1 MHIKDYPTHPEK
13 IELKGISDET
23 IENFIENRY
32 ENLQQYTKYTKKN
45 PKQKNLKIL
54 MHKRKQCLVSY
65 V

>member
-45 PKQKNLKIL
+45 PKQ
-54 MHKRKQCLVSY
+54 HK
-65 V
+65 